1 MSGHSKWS
9 TIKRQKAV
17 VDAKKGKIFTKLS
30 KNISLAAKN
39 GKDPEMNPALRQAID
54 AARQVNMP
62 KENIERAILKGSGEL
77 PGQQLEEATYE
88 IYGPGGV
95 AIIVKVV
102 TDNTNRIVSE
112 IKAIL
117 NKQGS
122 KLAGT
127 NAVAYMFQQKGVI
140 RIDQADEQKQLI
152 AIDSGA
158 DDVIEEEGGLTIYTT
173 PADLEKVKQALGEV
187 DYSGI
192 DLVPDTKVESNE
204 KADKLV
210 EMLEEL
216 EDVDSV
222 YTNSL

>member
-30 KNISLAAKN
+30 KNISLEAKN
-39 GKDPEMNPALRQAID
+39 GKDPDMNPGLRQAID
-54 AARQVNMP
+54 AARAANMP
-62 KENIERAILKGSGEL
+62 KDNIEKAILRGAGEL

-88 IYGPGGV
+88 VYGPGGV
-95 AIIVKVV
+95 AIIVKAV
-102 TDNTNRIVSE
+102 TDNTNRTVAE
-112 IKAIL
+112 VKAIL
-117 NKQGS
+117 NKQNA
-122 KLAGT
+122 KLAGA
-127 NAVAYMFQQKGVI
+127 NAVGYMFSQKGVI
-140 RIDQADEQKQLI
+140 RIDKADEEKQLL

-158 DDVIEEEGGLTIYTT
+158 EDVIEEEGGLTIYTS
-173 PADLEKVKQALGEV
+173 PQDLQKVKDVLGEV
-187 DYSGI
+187 DYSGV
-192 DLVPDTKVESNE
+192 DLIPENKVESNE

-216 EDVDSV
+216 DDVDSV